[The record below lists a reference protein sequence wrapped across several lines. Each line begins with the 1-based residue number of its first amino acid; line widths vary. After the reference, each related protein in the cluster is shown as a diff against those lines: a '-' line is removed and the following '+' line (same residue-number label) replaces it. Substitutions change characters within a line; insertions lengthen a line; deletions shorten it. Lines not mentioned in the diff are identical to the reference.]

1 MSKFIL
7 KELHKDCIGVWYE
20 NDDIQVC
27 VGELSN
33 DRGRGWQ
40 FHFTAVAS
48 LLTIP
53 ATAELRAFAD
63 EQIVLLK
70 VTDKLRK

>member
-7 KELHKDCIGVWYE
+7 KKLHEGCIGVWYE
-20 NDDIQVC
+20 NDDIQAC

-53 ATAELRAFAD
+53 ATAELKALAE
-63 EQIVLLK
+63 EQVVLLK
-70 VTDKLRK
+70 VMDKLRK